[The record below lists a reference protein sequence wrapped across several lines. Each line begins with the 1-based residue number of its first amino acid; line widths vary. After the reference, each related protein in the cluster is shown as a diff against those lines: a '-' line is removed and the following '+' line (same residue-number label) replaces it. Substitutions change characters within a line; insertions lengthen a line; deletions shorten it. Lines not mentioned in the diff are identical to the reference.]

1 MENLSI
7 DLNLPCKVLQDSFN
21 PKHYFESHQT
31 VPVNVCLHQTLLDFL
46 KLYNIYVTSVELFYR
61 RPNPNY
67 GIVHVDNEG
76 YTDRL
81 NINWIVGGDDSVMS
95 WFNPINNNPGYVT
108 VGDTGS
114 TPRRWDFKDVELIH
128 SAEIKQP
135 SLIQSAVPHAIL
147 NTKKQRWCVCA
158 NIRDIKTQS
167 VITMAMAQDRLR
179 NYIT

>member
-1 MENLSI
+1 MDIFNL
-7 DLNLPCKVLQDSFN
+7 DLTLPVDFLHPEFN
-21 PKHYFESHQT
+21 PKKIFTAHST
-31 VPVNVCLHQTLLDFL
+31 VDISTTIHKQAIELLLDH
-46 KLYNIYVTSVELFYR
+46 NITITSVELFYR

-76 YTDRL
+76 YSDRL
-81 NINWIVGGDDSVMS
+81 NINWVIGGDDSVMG
-95 WFNPINNNPGYVT
+95 WFAPVNDNPGYVT
-108 VGDTGS
+108 VGDTGAP
-114 TPRRWDFKDVELIH
+114 PRRWDFKDVELIH

-158 NIRDIKTQS
+158 NIRDVTTQA
-167 VITMAMAQDRLR
+167 VVNIAMAQDRLS